1 MALSNGNDGIE
12 LESLSRTRELSRTR
26 DGSVGGTATAALG
39 GSEGASGGGGSLCTT
54 PKPKRAAVTKKL
66 QFTTPEFSV
75 TPIPTVSGSH
85 RLTPSRRRY

>member
-12 LESLSRTRELSRTR
+12 LDSLSRRESRR
-26 DGSVGGTATAALG
+26 DGSLVGGTVL
-39 GSEGASGGGGSLCTT
+39 GSEGASGGGSLCTT

-75 TPIPTVSGSH
+75 TPIPTVSTSH
-85 RLTPSRRRY
+85 RLTPSRRR